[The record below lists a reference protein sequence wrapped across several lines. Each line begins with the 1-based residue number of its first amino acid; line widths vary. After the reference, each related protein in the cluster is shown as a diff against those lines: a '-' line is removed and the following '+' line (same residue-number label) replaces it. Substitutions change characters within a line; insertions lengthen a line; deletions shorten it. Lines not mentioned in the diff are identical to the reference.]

1 MGDTGLADG
10 LSTGGRVRHHPRT
23 TALHRSRTRFGLLLL
38 LPFAI
43 LNAMVVVVPS
53 LATVFYSFTDWTG
66 VGPATMV
73 GVDNYVRLVGES
85 DFYAALAHNLI
96 WTGIH
101 LTVPIALA
109 LLGAAILAR
118 IRRGQVVLRLLYFL
132 PYTVASV
139 VTASIWQD
147 LLDPERGVTG
157 VLSFLGIG
165 GADSLVLLG
174 NQTTALPAIALINV
188 WALWGFLLVI
198 FLSAM
203 QGVDDRLY
211 EAARIDGANVVRE
224 FWHVTVPGILP
235 TLVFVVL
242 ISIMWSLLAFDYV
255 WIITQGGPA
264 GATELVS
271 TLLYR
276 EAFERFDVGYAAAL
290 GLSLTFISG
299 LIIAGFVL
307 LQKKGWTV

>member
-1 MGDTGLADG
+1 MSETTFANRLSAADQRSRRPT
-10 LSTGGRVRHHPRT
+10 ST
-23 TALHRSRTRFGLLLL
+23 LHRSRTRFGLVLLV
-38 LPFAI
+38 PFAV
-43 LNAMVVVVPS
+43 LNAAVIVVPS

-66 VGPATMV
+66 VGPASWV
-73 GVDNYVRLVGES
+73 GLDNYVRLAGEG
-85 DFYAALAHNLI
+85 DFYSALSHNLI

-101 LTVPIALA
+101 LTVPIGLA

-118 IRRGQVVLRLLYFL
+118 IRRAQVLLRLLYFL

-139 VTASIWQD
+139 VTASVWQD
-147 LLDPERGVTG
+147 LLDPERGVSR
-157 VLSFLGIG
+157 LSSFLGI
-165 GADSLVLLG
+165 DLPDDLVLLG
-174 NQTTALPAIALINV
+174 NQATALPTIAMINV

-211 EAARIDGANVVRE
+211 EAARIDGANVLQE

-276 EAFERFDVGYAAAL
+276 EAFQRFDVGYAASL

-299 LIIAGFVL
+299 LIIAGFLL